1 MQQPDINHRNL
12 TLQTPEQIDTLVK
25 QLKPVLGSMHK
36 QVRAQF
42 TLHQQHFADYRRQAP
57 YTNAT
62 MNCPDYMLSK
72 QASEVYNA
80 WQERVGSNPSNPE
93 SEFCLQT
100 IDMPVV
106 RVFFVRAGVDY
117 WLIAAPL
124 MP

>member
-25 QLKPVLGSMHK
+25 QLKPVLGLMHK

-42 TLHQQHFADYRRQAP
+42 TRHQQHYADYRRQAS

-72 QASEVYNA
+72 QASKVYNA
-80 WQERVGSNPSNPE
+80 CQARVGDSLSNQEPD
-93 SEFCLQT
+93 FCLQT
-100 IDMPVV
+100 TYMH
-106 RVFFVRAGVDY
+106 FVR
-117 WLIAAPL
+117 IF
-124 MP
+124 